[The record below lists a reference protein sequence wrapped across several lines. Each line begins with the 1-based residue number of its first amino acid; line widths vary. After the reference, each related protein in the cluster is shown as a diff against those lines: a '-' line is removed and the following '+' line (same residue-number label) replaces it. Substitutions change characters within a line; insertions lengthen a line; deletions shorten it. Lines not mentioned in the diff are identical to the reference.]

1 MKKKIFLTM
10 LIVSIFACLFAV
22 AVSAADIPEW
32 TEITEVSGM
41 PDKSVFGTDGTS
53 GATSRVLMSDGI
65 TYPAYYIFKNSTT
78 LEISYDDLNSK
89 ASKSYGPVDVVRV
102 EAPSGAISSKISLF
116 KTESGY
122 TSLVTASFPEGFTTM
137 GGYTFYDNKTTDTD
151 RASSVSSL
159 VSVSL
164 PSTLTTMG
172 QQEFKGCTKLEELVI
187 PNGVETIK
195 TDFAR
200 NAISLKKLVLPS
212 TIKTIETTA
221 FRYAGI
227 EGDVVIPEGCTTIGQ
242 YAFANTN
249 IKKVTLPSTLA
260 SVSSFIFTE
269 CHSLTDVYSNSPKIG
284 DQMFYRCENVK
295 NVVLKNTVSIGKQ
308 AFNNDQDT
316 LANKTTQI
324 VNLVL
329 PEGLTSIGEYAFTR
343 CQITEIVL
351 PSTLTTIGSSVFL
364 SCTSLKRAVVL
375 GSIIG
380 TQMFQSCSNLNE
392 LVLTENITTMKNQC
406 IGGASSSFTTYYTG
420 TDYERI
426 RTLGV
431 ATGADRFSTSKTTY
445 CTYEDYIN
453 KNYTAKTCLFVYDC
467 NLCDVAFDGIHTNPG
482 DDGDCTTALICSMCK
497 EYTIR
502 EAMAAHI
509 SSERITYVSFME
521 NGEHYIG
528 CTNEGCEY
536 GEKKILAPLFV
547 SLGYSVSEDGGVTT
561 GFRVNYDAII
571 EYENATGEKLN
582 YGLFVAVYDRI
593 GEKDIINL
601 ETGKTNE
608 NAIALE
614 VSNRE
619 FSILNIK
626 INGFETPEQKSASF
640 SFGMFVVATKDETK
654 KLVYLQHDAPVDG
667 SKYSY
672 ITYNSL
678 IG

>member
-65 TYPAYYIFKNSTT
+65 TYPAYYICKNSAT
-78 LEISYDDLNSK
+78 LGFSFSDLNSK
-89 ASKSYGPVDVVRV
+89 ASKSYEAKDVIRIEIPKGTTTVSDAMKV
-102 EAPSGAISSKISLF
+102 ANGF
-116 KTESGY
+116 
-122 TSLVTASFPEGFTTM
+122 TSLLTIDIPYGVTKINQYGIKAVNENSGSPVVKVT
-137 GGYTFYDNKTTDTD
+137 
-151 RASSVSSL
+151 
-159 VSVSL
+159 L
-164 PSTLTTMG
+164 PSTLTSIG
-172 QQEFKGCTKLEELVI
+172 SQAFYGCNSLEELII
-187 PNGVETIK
+187 PEGVTEIPK
-195 TDFAR
+195 EMAF
-200 NAISLKKLVLPS
+200 NATSLKKLVLPS
-212 TIKTIETTA
+212 TIEKIGERA
-221 FRYAGI
+221 FRSSNLSNG
-227 EGDVVIPEGCTTIGQ
+227 VVIPEGCTEIVKN
-242 YAFANTN
+242 AFRGCSATY
-249 IKKVTLPSTLA
+249 VELPSTLETVGEYA
-260 SVSSFIFTE
+260 FAE
-269 CHSLTDVYSNSPKIG
+269 NEALTTLCSKAPMIG
-284 DQMFYRCENVK
+284 DYMFKNCFNLEFVTLENTKVIK
-295 NVVLKNTVSIGKQ
+295 IQ
-308 AFNNDQDT
+308 AFNMSDPNIS
-316 LANKTTQI
+316 KI
-324 VNLVL
+324 SKLVL
-329 PEGLTSIGEYAFTR
+329 PEGLTTIGEYAFVR
-343 CQITEIVL
+343 LSITELVT
-351 PSTLTTIGSSVFL
+351 PSTLSTVDKYAFAY
-364 SCTSLKRAVVL
+364 CKSLKKIVVL
-375 GSIIG
+375 GPTIG
-380 TQMFQSCSNLNE
+380 TCMFADSANTIEE
-392 LVLTENITTMKNQC
+392 LVLTNRLTSM
-406 IGGASSSFTTYYTG
+406 GSGAFSNVRTDSFITYYTG
-420 TDYERI
+420 NEDEAASFKSSFQEIT
-426 RTLGV
+426 T
-431 ATGADRFSTSKTTY
+431 RFKEASY
-445 CTYEDYIN
+445 CSYEDYTSG
-453 KNYTAKTCLFVYDC
+453 NYTAKKYMFVYDC
-467 NLCDVAFDGIHTNPG
+467 NLCDVAFDSIHTNPG

-593 GEKDIINL
+593 GNGDIIDL
-601 ETGKTNE
+601 ETGKTNK

>member
-32 TEITEVSGM
+32 TEITEVDGM
-41 PDKSVFGTDGTS
+41 PDKSVFGTDGTK

-65 TYPAYYIFKNSTT
+65 TYPAYYICKNSTS
-78 LEISYDDLNSK
+78 LGFSYSDLST
-89 ASKSYGPVDVVRV
+89 KSGKTYAAKDVVRLEV
-102 EAPSGAISSKISLF
+102 PNGVISAPQAVL
-116 KTESGY
+116 KTANGY
-122 TSLVTASFPEGFTTM
+122 TSLLTVSLPEGFTTLNS
-137 GGYTFYDNKTTDTD
+137 YTFYGSTDYPSALIT
-151 RASSVSSL
+151 VTF
-159 VSVSL
+159 

-172 QQEFKGCTKLEELVI
+172 QKEFLDCISLEELII
-187 PNGVETIK
+187 PEGVTTIPLE
-195 TDFAR
+195 FAK
-200 NAISLKKLVLPS
+200 NATSLKKVVLPS
-212 TIKTIETTA
+212 TVTKIDEAA
-221 FRYAGI
+221 FRSCDLSDGI
-227 EGDVVIPEGCTTIGQ
+227 VIPEGCTTIGQ
-242 YAFANTN
+242 YAFKGSGLKS
-249 IKKVTLPSTLA
+249 IVVPSTITSMGVDA
-260 SVSSFIFTE
+260 FRE
-269 CHSLTDVYSNSPKIG
+269 CSSLTYVNCK
-284 DQMFYRCENVK
+284 C
-295 NVVLKNTVSIGKQ
+295 
-308 AFNNDQDT
+308 DT
-316 LANKTTQI
+316 LAKNMFYACSNIETVILENTVTISDYAFCNPSGGTTNI
-324 VNLVL
+324 STLVL
-329 PEGLTSIGEYAFTR
+329 PEGLTSIGAYAFTR
-343 CQITEIVL
+343 NALTEIVL
-351 PSTLTTIGSSVFL
+351 PSTLTTVGSNVFIGS
-364 SCTSLKRAVVL
+364 TQLKRVVVL
-375 GSIIG
+375 GSIVG
-380 TQMFQSCSNLNE
+380 ETMFQNCTNMNE
-392 LVLTENITTMKNQC
+392 LVLTENITTMGKQC
-406 IGGASSSFTTYYTG
+406 IGSVSSSFTTYYTG
-420 TDYERI
+420 TDCDRI

-445 CTYEDYIN
+445 CTYDDYIN
-453 KNYTAKTCLFVYDC
+453 KNYTSKTCLFVYDC

-571 EYENATGEKLN
+571 EYENATGENLN

-608 NAIALE
+608 NAIAFE
-614 VSNRE
+614 ISNRQ

-654 KLVYLQHDAPVDG
+654 KLVYLQHDAPANE

-678 IG
+678 LG

>member
-1 MKKKIFLTM
+1 MKRKLLLAFAISALLM
-10 LIVSIFACLFAV
+10 LVFAISIFAAE
-22 AVSAADIPEW
+22 IPEW

-65 TYPAYYIFKNSTT
+65 TYPTYYICKNSTS
-78 LEISYDDLNSK
+78 LGFSYSDLS
-89 ASKSYGPVDVVRV
+89 SKSGKTYAAKDVVRLEV
-102 EAPSGAISSKISLF
+102 PNGVISTPQAVLKAAN
-116 KTESGY
+116 GY
-122 TSLVTASFPEGFTTM
+122 TSLLTVSLPEGFTTLNS
-137 GGYTFYDNKTTDTD
+137 YTFYGSTDYPSALIT
-151 RASSVSSL
+151 VTF
-159 VSVSL
+159 

-172 QQEFKGCTKLEELVI
+172 QKEFLDCISLEELVI
-187 PNGVETIK
+187 PEGVTTIPLE
-195 TDFAR
+195 FAK
-200 NAISLKKLVLPS
+200 NATSLKKVVLPS
-212 TIKTIETTA
+212 TVTTIDEAA
-221 FRYAGI
+221 FRSCDLSDGI
-227 EGDVVIPEGCTTIGQ
+227 VIPEGCTTIGQ
-242 YAFANTN
+242 YAFKGSGLKS
-249 IKKVTLPSTLA
+249 IVVPSTITSMGVDA
-260 SVSSFIFTE
+260 FRE
-269 CHSLTDVYSNSPKIG
+269 CSSLTYVNCK
-284 DQMFYRCENVK
+284 C
-295 NVVLKNTVSIGKQ
+295 
-308 AFNNDQDT
+308 DT
-316 LANKTTQI
+316 LAKNMFYACPNIETVILENTVTISDYAFCNPSGGTTNI
-324 VNLVL
+324 STLVL
-329 PEGLTSIGEYAFTR
+329 PEGLTSIGTYAFTR
-343 CQITEIVL
+343 NALTEIVL
-351 PSTLTTIGSSVFL
+351 PSTLTTVGSNVFIGS
-364 SCTSLKRAVVL
+364 TQLKRVVVL
-375 GSIIG
+375 GPVMG
-380 TQMFQSCSNLNE
+380 ETMFQNCTNMNE
-392 LVLTENITTMKNQC
+392 LVLTENITTMAKQC
-406 IGGASSSFTTYYTG
+406 IGSVSSSFTTYYTG
-420 TDYERI
+420 TDCDRI

-445 CTYEDYIN
+445 CTYDDYVN
-453 KNYTAKTCLFVYDC
+453 KNYTSKTCLFVYDC

-571 EYENATGEKLN
+571 EYENATGENIN
-582 YGLFVAVYDRI
+582 YGLFVTVYDRI

-654 KLVYLQHDAPVDG
+654 KLVYLQHDAPVG
-667 SKYSY
+667 ESKYSY

-678 IG
+678 LG